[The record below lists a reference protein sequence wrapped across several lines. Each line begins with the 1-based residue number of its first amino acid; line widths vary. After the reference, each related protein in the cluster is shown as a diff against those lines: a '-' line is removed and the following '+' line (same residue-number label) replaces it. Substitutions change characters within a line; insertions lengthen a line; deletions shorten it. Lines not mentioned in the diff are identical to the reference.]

1 MSIQSTKHHDV
12 SLNSQNL
19 YLDTPWKFEKKSNKF
34 YKNERYISIFST
46 GYFHMFLI
54 NSQFRVCDIEIFS
67 YHTLM
72 YIFINYASLSELI
85 STPKNE
91 IENVYCIECQV
102 NRINYSHPPDFLLN
116 DTSRIH

>member
-19 YLDTPWKFEKKSNKF
+19 YLDTPWKFGKKSNEL
-34 YKNERYISIFST
+34 YKNERYISI
-46 GYFHMFLI
+46 L
-54 NSQFRVCDIEIFS
+54 CDIEIFS

-72 YIFINYASLSELI
+72 YILINYASLSELI

-91 IENVYCIECQV
+91 IEKVYCIECQV
-102 NRINYSHPPDFLLN
+102 NRINYSHPSDFLLN